1 MNSSHARLISENA
14 LLRNVNTKKMTNKKV
29 TIEVM
34 TETEA
39 DAASFAGGQRRHKP
53 RRPRPRRI
61 DHELLFLEEEAAFYR
76 EHLLNVEWQLFLK
89 QRRK

>member
-1 MNSSHARLISENA
+1 
-14 LLRNVNTKKMTNKKV
+14 MTNKKV
-29 TIEVM
+29 TIEVI

-39 DAASFAGGQRRHKP
+39 AAGEAGGKRRATHRP